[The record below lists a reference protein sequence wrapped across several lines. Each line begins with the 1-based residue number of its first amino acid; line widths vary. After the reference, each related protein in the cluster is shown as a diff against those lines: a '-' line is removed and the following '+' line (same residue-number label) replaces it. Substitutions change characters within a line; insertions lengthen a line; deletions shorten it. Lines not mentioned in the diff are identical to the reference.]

1 VGKNNFKPPPKVE
14 SSVVRITPRGT
25 PPPINFVEWDGLVRL
40 CFGRKNKTLG
50 AIFRQKDVLDIM
62 RTNHST
68 HAAMA
73 APAPGAVGPAPAPVA
88 MEEDGKGGDR
98 EKVKEEVIGILEAES
113 LADARSAKLDVD
125 HFLASAPARPRPPL
139 PQPALPS
146 PARRGAHW
154 RGGAQSAQRLQRA
167 RLPLFMRLLA
177 HACACDS
184 QPSSTYV
191 TTSPVL

>member
-88 MEEDGKGGDR
+88 MEEDGKGPGGVR
-98 EKVKEEVIGILEAES
+98 QPNWVRTATRNGV
-113 LADARSAKLDVD
+113 
-125 HFLASAPARPRPPL
+125 FLRHTGS
-139 PQPALPS
+139 
-146 PARRGAHW
+146 
-154 RGGAQSAQRLQRA
+154 
-167 RLPLFMRLLA
+167 
-177 HACACDS
+177 
-184 QPSSTYV
+184 
-191 TTSPVL
+191 